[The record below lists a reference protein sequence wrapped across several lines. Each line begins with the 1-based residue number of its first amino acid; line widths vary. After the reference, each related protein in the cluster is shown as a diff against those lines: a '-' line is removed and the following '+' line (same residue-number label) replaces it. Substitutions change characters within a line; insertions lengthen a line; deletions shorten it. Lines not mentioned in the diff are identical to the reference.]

1 MFSSSQDKKVRTD
14 VEMPSIIAKGL
25 VISGNL
31 ECDGE
36 VQVDGIIAGNIRAQ
50 KLTLGDTAH
59 VTGDI
64 DVDVL
69 IIHGKVDGNITAGDV
84 SISASGR
91 VRGDILN
98 SSLNIEPGAII
109 DGHCK
114 HSDNPRGG
122 ADTVALFEKTET
134 SASE

>member
-1 MFSSSQDKKVRTD
+1 MFSSNQDKKLRSD
-14 VEMPSIIAKGL
+14 VDMPSIIAKGL

-36 VQVDGIIAGNIRAQ
+36 LQVDGIVVGDIRAQ
-50 KLTLGDTAH
+50 KLTLGETAH

-64 DVDVL
+64 DVDIL
-69 IIHGKVDGNITAGDV
+69 IIHGKVDGNITAVDV

-91 VRGDILN
+91 VKGDVLN
-98 SSLNIEPGAII
+98 ASLSIDPGAIV
-109 DGHCK
+109 DGHCR

-122 ADTVALFEKTET
+122 AETVALFEKAEPGIKD
-134 SASE
+134 